1 MSTMTLTAPLARPRS
16 RPVGIHSGGRPT
28 RPSMAVPV
36 RGRPAPTR
44 SAGASPARP
53 LRLTA
58 RGRVALLACL
68 GAVALAVPGV
78 SGALGLGAPSGVA
91 PPVRFVTVQ
100 PGQSLWAIAGE
111 VAPGADRRDTV
122 AQIRDLNALP
132 GSGVQAGQQ
141 IAVPGW

>member
-16 RPVGIHSGGRPT
+16 RPVGIHSGGRPAR
-28 RPSMAVPV
+28 RPMAIPV

-44 SAGASPARP
+44 SAGASPTQP

-58 RGRVALLACL
+58 RGRVTLLACL
-68 GAVALAVPGV
+68 AAMALAVPGV
-78 SGALGLGAPSGVA
+78 AGAVGLAGPSAVA
-91 PPVRFVTVQ
+91 QPVRYVTVQ

-111 VAPGADRRDTV
+111 VAPGADRRETV
-122 AQIRDLNALP
+122 AQIRELNALP

-141 IAVPGW
+141 IAVPGG